1 MGYKEELGIRIRD
14 RREELGMTQAELA
27 KKLGY
32 TNRSMV
38 SLVES
43 GKRSLDVDQL
53 RPLAKALELS
63 IDDLL
68 DGPTSI
74 DDQLTETLSRMTDDQ
89 KEAALRFLQSMFAE
103 R

>member
-1 MGYKEELGIRIRD
+1 MRIRD

>member
-1 MGYKEELGIRIRD
+1 MKYKEEIGMRIRD
-14 RREELGMTQAELA
+14 RRIELGMTQTELA
-27 KKLGY
+27 QKLGY

-43 GKRSLDVDQL
+43 GKRSLDVDQI

-68 DGPTSI
+68 DGPSSV
-74 DDQLTETLSRMTDDQ
+74 DDQLTETLSKLTPDQ
-89 KEAALRFLQSMFAE
+89 KEAALRFLQSMFVGK
-103 R
+103 

>member
-1 MGYKEELGIRIRD
+1 MDYKEELGMRIKE
-14 RREELGMTQAELA
+14 RREELGMTQTELA

-32 TNRSMV
+32 TNRSII

-43 GKRSLDVDQL
+43 GKRSLDVDQI

-68 DGPTSI
+68 DGPASL
-74 DDQLTETLSRMTDDQ
+74 DDQLTETLSRLTSDQ

>member
-1 MGYKEELGIRIRD
+1 MGYKEELGMRIRD

-74 DDQLTETLSRMTDDQ
+74 DDQLTETLSRMTEDQ